1 MECDENESEEEED
14 FDELIPINKNGVD
27 TKLKSAATMNGQQLM
42 SKKTGKIFD
51 SWSLRILYD
60 SGDGKPSEMHHDFKK
75 MVTL

>member
-14 FDELIPINKNGVD
+14 FDELIPINKNGGD

-51 SWSLRILYD
+51 S
-60 SGDGKPSEMHHDFKK
+60 GDGKPSEMHHDFKK